1 MLRSKPVQQWSR
13 TLHIYVSMSLLLVV
27 LFFAITGITLNRPE
41 WFVGEP
47 QRVDFELNLSPALL
61 RPEAL
66 REPAG
71 EALLIQALRD
81 QGGLKGQASTLN
93 IYAEMEDGELV
104 DGEVTLDFKG
114 PGYDAS
120 VYIPLL
126 NPVAQLSVTDY
137 GTVAWLNDLHKGR
150 NTGDSWHWFID
161 ISALLMVLFV
171 LTGVVLL
178 IPKKRTLRAAMGWT
192 LVGSGITV
200 FLYLMSI

>member
-27 LFFAITGITLNRPE
+27 LFFAVTGITLNRPD

-47 QRVDFELNLSPALL
+47 QRVDSELSLSPALL
-61 RPEAL
+61 NPDALRKANGEAALIRAL
-66 REPAG
+66 RE
-71 EALLIQALRD
+71 
-81 QGGLKGQASTLN
+81 QGGLKGLASPLQ
-93 IYAEMEDGELV
+93 IYSEVEDGELV
-104 DGEVTLDFKG
+104 EGEVTLDFKG

-120 VYIPLL
+120 VYIDLL
-126 NPVAQLSVTDY
+126 NPVAELSVTDY

-150 NTGDSWHWFID
+150 NTGPAWHWFID
-161 ISALLMVLFV
+161 LSALLMVLFV

-178 IPKKRTLRAAMGWT
+178 VPKKRTLRTAMGWT

-200 FLYLMSI
+200 SLYLMSL

>member
-81 QGGLKGQASTLN
+81 QGGLKGQASALN
-93 IYAEMEDGELV
+93 IYAEMEHGELV

-178 IPKKRTLRAAMGWT
+178 IPKKRTLRAALGWT
-192 LVGSGITV
+192 LVGSGISV